1 MSFWENTTFAT
12 ERDILIL
19 MEIKKRKIIQFTN
32 IIFSANQTELW
43 HRKLFEWLF
52 VPGFQMFGEVKV
64 ESIKT

>member
-32 IIFSANQTELW
+32 KIFSANQTE
-43 HRKLFEWLF
+43 F
-52 VPGFQMFGEVKV
+52 MA
-64 ESIKT
+64 SKTF